1 MSWLQ
6 STWVT
11 QTCFLINSVAILAPL
26 GFLMQNFM
34 KKVTLHCSC
43 RDLKMVVLALLTLP
57 AEFHDPE

>member
-11 QTCFLINSVAILAPL
+11 QTLFLMNSVAILAAL

-34 KKVTLHCSC
+34 KKVMLHCSC
-43 RDLKMVVLALLTLP
+43 RDLKMVMVALLTLP
-57 AEFHDPE
+57 AES